1 MTNEQILDN
10 VFTQRNVNGVLGK
23 DGGIY
28 KAILEAMTIAR
39 KHAAVI
45 DENPIDENGLLVDEY
60 FLKSMLHESSSEDD
74 FLNKVN
80 YGIANEYSRVSQLND
95 QRIRAWYNRNK
106 HLDVFIQ
113 IEPKTYTEDEVAQ
126 YDAEQEAALLRM
138 FGKNKGNTFSQSGLT
153 LKEYTLNWIEHQN
166 RPVSSTEIRCFMYEA
181 THPFLK
187 YDPVENR
194 GWYSAYFSRGSAY
207 KYESGKSQPGVSPYF
222 LGSVTVIHKQP
233 AFSYPGRNDNRILV
247 KNESGKYEL
256 KFV

>member
-1 MTNEQILDN
+1 MTNEAILEN
-10 VFTQRNVNGVLGK
+10 VFTRNNVSGAIGK
-23 DGGIY
+23 DGIIY
-28 KAILEAMTIAR
+28 KSILEAMEIAR
-39 KHAAVI
+39 KHSAVI

-60 FLKSMLHESSSEDD
+60 FLKSMLYDSSSEDD

-80 YGIANEYSRVSQLND
+80 YGITNEYASVSQLND

-106 HLDVFIQ
+106 QYVFR
-113 IEPKTYTEDEVAQ
+113 IEDHIDEEEIAQ
-126 YDAEQEAALLRM
+126 YDAEQEEALLRM

-181 THPFLK
+181 THPGLT
-187 YDPVENR
+187 YDPVMDR

-222 LGSVTVIHKQP
+222 LGSVTVIHRQP

-247 KNESGKYEL
+247 KNESGKYEI